1 MASLLVCGQLVW
13 PAGGSSG
20 ISMRDQIWVDTVTV
34 YLLEYYS
41 LLSYTFEMN
50 DLKLKLE
57 EELPKNFVEGMAII
71 AILLHSTDHN

>member
-1 MASLLVCGQLVW
+1 
-13 PAGGSSG
+13 
-20 ISMRDQIWVDTVTV
+20 MRDQIWEDTVTV